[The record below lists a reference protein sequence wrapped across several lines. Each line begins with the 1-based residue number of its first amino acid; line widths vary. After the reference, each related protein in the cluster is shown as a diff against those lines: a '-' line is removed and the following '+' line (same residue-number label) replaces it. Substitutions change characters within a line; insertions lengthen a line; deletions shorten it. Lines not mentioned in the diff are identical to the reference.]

1 MNNKYLEY
9 LKTIE
14 EYAIY
19 LNCFVERQKNPDAI
33 VMNPYTLNEFIAYKG
48 ENFPNWDVDYE

>member
-1 MNNKYLEY
+1 MKMNNKYLEY

-48 ENFPNWDVDYE
+48 EIFLIGM